1 MSSQQNDC
9 FALSKCEC
17 DEETYT
23 IKYYYQP
30 TEPLEMEII
39 INPYNSV
46 AFLKSKILSSSRKL
60 SSSSNNVPEGVSDYT
75 NSNKL
80 YLMYE
85 KCVTLTSE
93 GIYQD
98 ILKECEHNK
107 ISEYNL
113 NSYLEN
119 LKNNSSLYN
128 KIGKPM
134 HLLCS
139 SSNTSHE
146 NLCIYNEI
154 VSWGLNDIHDIMKQ
168 PMGVEFKTYLPYCPL
183 SPNARYDSGSTP
195 IQTDKK
201 RIIDYGNIYKN
212 TIHAY
217 KYNEG
222 NEMKEF
228 YFPSL
233 GKPNGQTNIPKV
245 KKETKEDFNIEDYT
259 IKIFAFSVQAN
270 YPVYIDLK
278 NLFNTI
284 KADNSIPYIRYVFG
298 SSNVMDKRPDY
309 QVNVEIKS
317 YCEYYDKSHNKIPVF
332 DSKVLKNIK
341 IANKIDEVQFFIP
354 LSENLFDLCYIINS
368 EGEQKIYAFK
378 RKSKNKNIVPI
389 DICNEINTINE
400 LVKSKCS
407 IVYDKCIEYLKSIGQ
422 FGVQPLN
429 SINVYDENVQ
439 MNKLVMKPKD
449 KKNGDKDNIIVSRRV
464 RNKKNCIFVSNN
476 KKNNDSDKI
485 IVSNNMNIMNWL
497 CNTQYNYTL
506 SGHIEN
512 VKEDEEETSEEE
524 DVPDVSSDES
534 SSSSEDEDS
543 SSDDGSFTVLIGG
556 ESKRNVSGKSTNF
569 LVSSIKVKSQKGIF
583 NEGDMLIMEGVHIN
597 DKKDNVKFKVV
608 KTIIDDDGKL
618 ILDQDALF
626 ASVQKGC
633 DYKELY
639 ISKDDKKN
647 ISEAKEIKLKVEG
660 SESKY
665 AIARIEI
672 KAKNDSFQK
681 TLSDKKLLS
690 KRFSTTCT
698 GFAKQPYVTS
708 YGENIFDITGTNEVI
723 RIHDGKI
730 LMITKT
736 KDTEDD
742 KKDSYTY
749 RYITVCGD
757 MDILEKEKLEEFKT
771 ENTREVADWSKAG
784 IFMFFCGY
792 NKENQNLFYTYG
804 TPIINK
810 QKNKDKQNNKDEK
823 LFFCGVTK
831 KYTDKVQKNEK
842 SNFAKQLRDTDKEG
856 PLNTDSQ
863 KLTGERQKII
873 VTLDSNGEENKE
885 YNITGK
891 VNNTYKACLEKI
903 YTSTKEEGNNVNL
916 ERKKGDDLI
925 SELKNYIKADESE
938 NNKEFINL
946 QNGDLFTVFSDL
958 YSLNGST
965 IKGVKNKYV
974 SYLEGDDISYN
985 YVWDIMEKAFDIKII
1000 IIESDNMVC
1009 PNVLYN
1015 SSHDFVNSLQDEDAY
1030 YSTYLILKFANNEGS
1045 TYYNISTKG
1054 KGSSEILKFDVK
1066 KKVLQYLLRDCVPSF
1081 SEGKKIVKP
1090 FVLKELMKIIKSI
1103 STQEYKITLNQYF
1116 LSPLSH
1122 KVIGVDVGMDEKS
1135 IYIPCYPS
1143 SLPINDNINSGYDT
1157 PPPNE
1162 LKEIIDV
1169 VDLLSME
1176 IQCIVRDKNDNII
1189 GLYVTDWE
1197 LFIPCK
1203 IYSDDLNTLNNKQ
1216 NIAIAACKTRYTTT
1230 EDNPYNFD
1238 KKLSESSN
1246 DYDEDRIIDTKK
1258 ILAESRMYSEYR
1270 VAMKVALNCLTGC
1283 TETSEDILKVR
1294 NRILKSVIDY
1304 MNSSKES
1311 SEINKHNYKESM
1323 KSISDILV
1331 GIYDNSVETVDAE
1344 AELIA
1349 HNKAEDERLAAENAR
1364 GVLQGDDI
1372 SSSGL
1377 GEDIS
1382 SSGINSLNLPGNDR
1396 DSNIKVI
1403 SSSGISSNSIE
1414 NAANILSSQKG
1425 DMKDVRK
1432 ILVTKF
1438 NQLSGDDNSK
1448 IMNKSLYTYKL
1459 ADELLRYP
1467 RIRNFILG
1475 PDSSIPFKIVPL
1487 KLSDN
1492 EEIFDSDASYLNEYN
1507 KVKYMKIGKELNT
1520 TFDTVRKT

>member
-17 DEETYT
+17 DEEKYT

-30 TEPLEMEII
+30 TEPPRVMEIKM
-39 INPYNSV
+39 NPYNSV
-46 AFLKSKILSSSRKL
+46 AFLKSEIL
-60 SSSSNNVPEGVSDYT
+60 SSSSNNVHEGVSVYT
-75 NSNKL
+75 NINEL

-98 ILKECEHNK
+98 ILKECGHKK

-119 LKNNSSLYN
+119 LKNNSSLDN
-128 KIGKPM
+128 KKGKPM

-139 SSNTSHE
+139 SSNTSLE

-168 PMGVEFKTYLPYCPL
+168 PMGVEFMTYLPYCPL
-183 SPNARYDSGSTP
+183 SPNAREDSGSPP

-217 KYNEG
+217 KYNKS
-222 NEMKEF
+222 NEMKRF

-233 GKPNGQTNIPKV
+233 GNPISQINIPKV

-278 NLFNTI
+278 NLFHTI

-298 SSNVMDKRPDY
+298 SSNVMDKKQDY

-332 DSKVLKNIK
+332 DTKVLKNIK
-341 IANKIDEVQFFIP
+341 IANNIDEVQFFIP
-354 LSENLFDLCYIINS
+354 LSDKPFDLCYIINS

-378 RKSKNKNIVPI
+378 RKSKKIEKPK
-389 DICNEINTINE
+389 DICNEINTINI
-400 LVKSKCS
+400 LVKSDCS

-449 KKNGDKDNIIVSRRV
+449 KKNGDKDNINVSRRV

-506 SGHIEN
+506 SGDIEN
-512 VKEDEEETSEEE
+512 EKEDDEETSEEE
-524 DVPDVSSDES
+524 DVQDVSSGDETSVDES

-543 SSDDGSFTVLIGG
+543 SSYSVLIGG

-569 LVSSIKVKSQKGIF
+569 LVSSIKVKSQEGIIK
-583 NEGDMLIMEGVHIN
+583 EGDTLIMDDVYIN
-597 DKKDNVKFKVV
+597 DKKDNVKFEVV
-608 KTIIDDDGKL
+608 NTIIDGDSKL
-618 ILDQDALF
+618 ITDQDALF

-639 ISKDDKKN
+639 LSKKDKRN
-647 ISEAKEIKLKVEG
+647 ISKEIKLKVKGAED
-660 SESKY
+660 ECY
-665 AIARIEI
+665 ALADIEI
-672 KAKNDSFQK
+672 KAKNDSFHDI
-681 TLSDKKLLS
+681 LEGEKLLS
-690 KRFSTTCT
+690 KKFSSTCT
-698 GFAKQPYVTS
+698 GFAKQPYVTR
-708 YGENIFDITGTNEVI
+708 YGKNIFDITGTNEVI
-723 RIHDGKI
+723 RIDGGKI
-730 LMITKT
+730 LMITKAKVDN
-736 KDTEDD
+736 KDG
-742 KKDSYTY
+742 YTY
-749 RYITVCGD
+749 RYITVGGD
-757 MDILEKEKLEEFKT
+757 ENILENETLEEFKT
-771 ENTREVADWSKAG
+771 KEMSYVQEWSKDG

-792 NKENQNLFYTYG
+792 NKVDNNNVKRNLFYTYG

-810 QKNKDKQNNKDEK
+810 KKDNK
-823 LFFCGVTK
+823 LLFCGVTK
-831 KYTDKVQKNEK
+831 KYTDKVLKNEK
-842 SNFAKQLRDTDKEG
+842 NNFAKQLRDTDKEG

-873 VTLDSNGEENKE
+873 ETLDSNGEENKE

-916 ERKKGDDLI
+916 EGKKGDDLI
-925 SELKNYIKADESE
+925 SELKKYIKADESE
-938 NNKEFINL
+938 KNKEFLNL

-958 YSLNGST
+958 NSLNGST
-965 IKGVKNKYV
+965 IEGVKNKYV

-1015 SSHDFVNSLQDEDAY
+1015 SSHDFVNSLQDEDAF
-1030 YSTYLILKFANNEGS
+1030 YSTYLILKFVNNEGS

-1081 SEGKKIVKP
+1081 REGDKMVKP
-1090 FVLKELMKIIKSI
+1090 FVLKELMKIIKSK
-1103 STQEYKITLNQYF
+1103 STPENKITLNKYF

-1122 KVIGVDVGMDEKS
+1122 KVIGVDVGIDVMS

-1143 SLPINDNINSGYDT
+1143 SIPINDNINSGYDT
-1157 PPPNE
+1157 PPMNGLKDIIHVVE
-1162 LKEIIDV
+1162 L
-1169 VDLLSME
+1169 LRME
-1176 IQCIVRDKNDNII
+1176 IQCSVRDKDDNII

-1203 IYSDDLNTLNNKQ
+1203 RINSDYDLNTLNNKL
-1216 NIAIAACKTRYTTT
+1216 NLACKTRYTTT
-1230 EDNPYNFD
+1230 DNPYNFD
-1238 KKLSESSN
+1238 KNLSESSSN
-1246 DYDEDRIIDTKK
+1246 DYDDDRIIDTKN

-1283 TETSEDILKVR
+1283 TETSEDILDERTK
-1294 NRILKSVIDY
+1294 ILNSVIDY
-1304 MNSSKES
+1304 MNSSTES
-1311 SEINKHNYKESM
+1311 SVINKNNYKNSM
-1323 KSISDILV
+1323 KTISKILE

-1344 AELIA
+1344 AE
-1349 HNKAEDERLAAENAR
+1349 RLAAEKAEAELIAAEKAR
-1364 GVLQGDDI
+1364 AEH
-1372 SSSGL
+1372 L

-1382 SSGINSLNLPGNDR
+1382 SSVFNSLNDEDISSSVINSLYLPGHDR
-1396 DSNIKVI
+1396 DSNKTEK

-1425 DMKDVRK
+1425 GMKDVRK

-1438 NQLSGDDNSK
+1438 NQLSGDENSK
-1448 IMNKSLYTYKL
+1448 IMNKNLYTHKL

-1487 KLSDN
+1487 TLSDN
-1492 EEIFDSDASYLNEYN
+1492 EEIFDSDASYKDEYN

>member
-39 INPYNSV
+39 MNPYNSV
-46 AFLKSKILSSSRKL
+46 AFLKSKILSRIL

-75 NSNKL
+75 NSNEL

-119 LKNNSSLYN
+119 LKNNSSLDN

-183 SPNARYDSGSTP
+183 SPNAREDSGSHP

-317 YCEYYDKSHNKIPVF
+317 YCEYYDKSHKKIPVF
-332 DSKVLKNIK
+332 DTKVLKNIK

-378 RKSKNKNIVPI
+378 RKSKKYQPK

-506 SGHIEN
+506 SGDIEN
-512 VKEDEEETSEEE
+512 EKEDDEETSEEE
-524 DVPDVSSDES
+524 DVQDASSGDES

-543 SSDDGSFTVLIGG
+543 SSEDGSFTVLIGG

-569 LVSSIKVKSQKGIF
+569 LVSSIKVKSQKGNF
-583 NEGDMLIMEGVHIN
+583 NEGDMLIMEDVHIN

-639 ISKDDKKN
+639 LSKEDKKSISKNKIIN
-647 ISEAKEIKLKVEG
+647 IRLKVEG
-660 SESKY
+660 EDERY
-665 AIARIEI
+665 ACAAIEI
-672 KAKNDSFQK
+672 KAKNDSFHDI
-681 TLSDKKLLS
+681 LVNEKLLS
-690 KRFSTTCT
+690 KLFSSTCT
-698 GFAKQPYVTS
+698 GFAKQPYVTN

-723 RIHDGKI
+723 RIHGGKI
-730 LMITKT
+730 LMITKAKVDN
-736 KDTEDD
+736 KDV
-742 KKDSYTY
+742 YTY
-749 RYITVCGD
+749 RYITVGGD
-757 MDILEKEKLEEFKT
+757 ENILEKETLSEFET
-771 ENTREVADWSKAG
+771 VEPLIAPEWSKDG

-792 NKENQNLFYTYG
+792 HKDDNNNVNRKLFYTYG

-810 QKNKDKQNNKDEK
+810 KKDGK
-823 LFFCGVTK
+823 LLFCGVTK

-856 PLNTDSQ
+856 PSNTDSQ

-873 VTLDSNGEENKE
+873 ETLDSNGEENKE

-903 YTSTKEEGNNVNL
+903 YASTKEEGNNVNL
-916 ERKKGDDLI
+916 ERNKGDDLI
-925 SELKNYIKADESE
+925 SELKIYIKAGESE
-938 NNKEFINL
+938 KNKEFLNL

-958 YSLNGST
+958 NSLNGST
-965 IKGVKNKYV
+965 IEGVKNKYV

-1015 SSHDFVNSLQDEDAY
+1015 STHDYVNSLQDEDAFN
-1030 YSTYLILKFANNEGS
+1030 STYLILKFVNNEGS
-1045 TYYNISTKG
+1045 TYYNISAKG

-1066 KKVLQYLLRDCVPSF
+1066 KKVLQYLLSDCVPSI
-1081 SEGKKIVKP
+1081 SKGKKIVKP

-1103 STQEYKITLNQYF
+1103 STQENKITLNKYF

-1122 KVIGVDVGMDEKS
+1122 KVIGVDVGIDEIS

-1157 PPPNE
+1157 PPPNG
-1162 LKEIIDV
+1162 LKEIINV
-1169 VDLLSME
+1169 VELLGME
-1176 IQCIVRDKNDNII
+1176 IQCSVRDKNDNII

-1203 IYSDDLNTLNNKQ
+1203 KYSDDDINTLNNKL
-1216 NIAIAACKTRYTTT
+1216 NIACKTRYTTT
-1230 EDNPYNFD
+1230 EDNPYIFD

-1246 DYDEDRIIDTKK
+1246 DYVDDRIIDTKK

-1283 TETSEDILKVR
+1283 TETSEDILDER
-1294 NRILKSVIDY
+1294 TNILKSVIDY
-1304 MNSSKES
+1304 MNSSTER
-1311 SEINKHNYKESM
+1311 SEINKTTNYKDSM
-1323 KSISDILV
+1323 KSISKILE

-1349 HNKAEDERLAAENAR
+1349 AKKAEEESIAAEKAR
-1364 GVLQGDDI
+1364 AELQ
-1372 SSSGL
+1372 

-1382 SSGINSLNLPGNDR
+1382 SSGINSLYLPVYDS
-1396 DSNIKVI
+1396 DSNITEL

-1414 NAANILSSQKG
+1414 NAANILSSQKNG
-1425 DMKDVRK
+1425 MKDVRK

-1438 NQLSGDDNSK
+1438 NQLSSDDNSK
-1448 IMNKSLYTYKL
+1448 IMNKSLYTHKL

-1487 KLSDN
+1487 KISDN
-1492 EEIFDSDASYLNEYN
+1492 EEIFDSDASYLNEYE